1 MPDKN
6 MKILAVDD
14 FSTMRRIVRNI
25 LKQLGYSNIDEAE
38 NGEEA
43 WQMLQKGEY
52 DLVVSDW
59 NMPVKTGI
67 ELLKDVRADENL
79 KNLPFLLVTAE
90 GEKSR
95 VIEAIKSGCSNF
107 ILKPFTAKIMQ
118 EKLAAIFP
126 E

>member
-43 WQMLQKGEY
+43 WQMLQKGDY

-67 ELLKDVRADENL
+67 ELLKDVRADETL

-118 EKLAAIFP
+118 EKLTAIFP

>member
-43 WQMLQKGEY
+43 WQMLQKGGY

-67 ELLKDVRADENL
+67 ELLKDVRADANL

-107 ILKPFTAKIMQ
+107 ILKPFTAKVMQ
-118 EKLAAIFP
+118 EKLTAIFP